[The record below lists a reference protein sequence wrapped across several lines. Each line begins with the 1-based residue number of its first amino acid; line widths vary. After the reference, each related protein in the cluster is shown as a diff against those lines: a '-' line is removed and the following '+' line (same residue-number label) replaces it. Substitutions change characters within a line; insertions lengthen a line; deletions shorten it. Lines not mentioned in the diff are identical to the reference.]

1 MENDLGAVVGY
12 AIDMV
17 LRAPHLYA
25 LTVVY
30 WVLIAGVLL
39 TRYGLR
45 RRVASVLF
53 MRAVVVL
60 GCVAVVLAFVDAAVR
75 GQELVQLSLVAYFA
89 TPIGI
94 GRFLIRK
101 WDHIPTG
108 VWAGLALREISYV
121 CAFLAFVGLS
131 IVDGDPWWFTPPEI
145 DRSSAMATIE
155 NTNWLHFMATI
166 FGVTAVV
173 EALSAPFRKPASRRV
188 ANGRG
193 SAPDRS
199 SSQ

>member
-39 TRYGLR
+39 TRYGLK

-53 MRAVVVL
+53 MRGVVVL

-101 WDHIPTG
+101 WDRIPTG

-121 CAFLAFVGLS
+121 FAFIAFVGLS

-166 FGVTAVV
+166 FGVTAVI
-173 EALSAPFRKPASRRV
+173 EALSAPFRKPP
-188 ANGRG
+188 RG
-193 SAPDRS
+193 AWRTDAARHPDRS